1 MRRRWRWRWRRVV
14 VSVKNELHGGVKMS
28 KPSRP
33 VLQLLG
39 VALLAC
45 ATLSA
50 HGQTAGAYPSKTVRT
65 IVPFPA
71 GGNVDQLARLMAV
84 EFTKQWGQNFIVD
97 NRTGGDGIIGTDA
110 VAKAAPDG
118 YTLLQTTGAFIISPT
133 LTKDLPYDTLKDF
146 EIISG

>member
-1 MRRRWRWRWRRVV
+1 
-14 VSVKNELHGGVKMS
+14 MS
-28 KPSRP
+28 KLACSF
-33 VLQLLG
+33 LQLVGAAL
-39 VALLAC
+39 VAG

-50 HGQTAGAYPSKTVRT
+50 NAQSGAYPNKTVRT

-71 GGNVDQLARLMAV
+71 GGNVDQLARLMSA
-84 EFTKQWGQNFIVD
+84 EFTRQWGQNFIVD

-133 LTKDLPYDTLKDF
+133 LTKDLPYD
-146 EIISG
+146 